1 MSLDLDRFT
10 DRARKALAL
19 AEDEAR
25 RLWHGYLGT
34 EHLLVGIA
42 AERQGVARRL
52 LAGVGVD
59 LARVREAVLLII
71 GRGAAPAD
79 AAPVL
84 PPTPRLRR
92 AVEVAR
98 AEAARHGHDY
108 VGTEHL
114 LLGLLHR
121 DDSDGGPPVSIAI
134 LEHLGI
140 DLDRLRRQT
149 LDAIGS
155 AAGLARTRDNV
166 ITCRVDDQT
175 LAALDALVEAGV
187 HATRS
192 EAAARLMHAGMEANR
207 ELLAKVFVGVAEIRR
222 VREETQRLAQGWAE
236 AAPAGPAAP
245 PGIAPEP
252 EPTTARDERR
262 RREQPAEV
270 VVDLAGGRLPAPAPA
285 GRPAGD
291 APPGRHRP
299 DPA

>member
-1 MSLDLDRFT
+1 MSIDLDRFT

-34 EHLLVGIA
+34 EHLLVGLA

-71 GRGAAPAD
+71 DRGAGPAAD
-79 AAPVL
+79 TPL
-84 PPTPRLRR
+84 LPTPRLHR
-92 AVEVAR
+92 AIEVAR
-98 AEAARHGHDY
+98 AEAARLGHDY
-108 VGTEHL
+108 LGTEHL

-121 DDSDGGPPVSIAI
+121 DEADGGTPASIAI
-134 LEHLGI
+134 LEQLGV
-140 DLDRLRRQT
+140 DLDHLRRQS

-166 ITCRVDDQT
+166 VTCRVDDRT

-192 EAAARLMHAGMEANR
+192 EAAARLMRAGMEANR
-207 ELLAKVFVGVAEIRR
+207 ELLAKVFAGVAEIRR

-236 AAPAGPAAP
+236 EEAP
-245 PGIAPEP
+245 
-252 EPTTARDERR
+252 RR
-262 RREQPAEV
+262 GTR
-270 VVDLAGGRLPAPAPA
+270 
-285 GRPAGD
+285 
-291 APPGRHRP
+291 
-299 DPA
+299 